1 MPQMNPPKTA
11 RQAQAQ
17 AAPPTPLRRTA
28 LALPGGPPAAMLAP
42 LTAEPAQRVLR
53 QFRLVFNSVKTHFQ
67 QMERHAGIGG
77 AQVWAMSIIRDQPGV
92 GVNSLAKAMDV
103 RQPTASN
110 LVKALADQGLI
121 EVRKEGV
128 DRRAVQ
134 LYLRPGGAEV
144 LLRAPGPFSGVLP
157 QALAGLE
164 SSTLLRLEQDLGTLI
179 RALGACRAW
188 GVDSENRP
196 QRGQFLPDLQP
207 RSPARGQKDG
217 EKWTAAVDSQP
228 TLPKPDRLPDPDER
242 AASIPLRRL

>member
-1 MPQMNPPKTA
+1 M
-11 RQAQAQ
+11 
-17 AAPPTPLRRTA
+17 PLRRTA
-28 LALPGGPPAAMLAP
+28 LALPGGPPAAPLAP

-53 QFRLVFNSVKTHFQ
+53 QFRLVFNCVKTHFQ

-121 EVRKEGV
+121 EIRKEGV

-134 LYLRPGGAEV
+134 LYLRPGAAEV
-144 LLRAPGPFSGVLP
+144 LLHAPGPFSGVLP
-157 QALAGLE
+157 QALAGLKT
-164 SSTLLRLEQDLGTLI
+164 STLLRLEQDLGTLI

-188 GVDSENRP
+188 GVESENRP

-207 RSPARGQKDG
+207 HSPAMGQKDG

-228 TLPKPDRLPDPDER
+228 TLPKPDRLLDPDER
-242 AASIPLRRL
+242 AAGIPLSQL